1 MDLYDSD
8 GSLRSLV
15 ASNMDRTPTPPRP
28 ESAPSEGKPLVD
40 PTEAAYLA
48 LHVADWGQTRN
59 IAKHPDTWHETNPI
73 LGKHPSTSDVDRY
86 FALTGLGHVAL
97 SKLLEDSPTLKNWFQ
112 GMTIMM
118 EAGTVRKNKINFGI
132 NSTF

>member
-8 GSLRSLV
+8 GSLKGLV
-15 ASNMDRTPTPPRP
+15 GKNILPAPVVPADDAAPQATRP
-28 ESAPSEGKPLVD
+28 LID
-40 PTEAAYLA
+40 PAEAAYLA

-59 IAKHPDTWHETNPI
+59 IAKHPEQWHEINKF
-73 LGKHPSTSDVDRY
+73 LGSHPSTNDVDRY

-97 SKLLEDSPTLKNWFQ
+97 SKLLEDSPQLNGWFKA
-112 GMTIMM
+112 MTIGM
-118 EAGTVRKNKINFGI
+118 EAGIVGRNKLRFGI